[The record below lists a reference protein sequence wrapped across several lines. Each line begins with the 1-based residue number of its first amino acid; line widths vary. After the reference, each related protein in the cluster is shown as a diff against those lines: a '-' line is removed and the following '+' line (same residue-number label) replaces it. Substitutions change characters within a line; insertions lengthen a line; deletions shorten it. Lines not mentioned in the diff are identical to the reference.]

1 MNNIKLTGPLTKA
14 WIEVSINDVSGDNYI
29 VSSHIFDNTPF
40 SIIAPSAKL
49 EIDPTNNKKALLEV
63 GVVGTNHSYTEIM
76 LPAPV
81 LNMGYTVRLQ
91 PHQVIQTQKQV
102 MPTKIKKG

>member
-14 WIEVSINDVSGDNYI
+14 WIEVSITEVLNDNYV

-40 SIIAPSAKL
+40 SIIAPSAKV
-49 EIDPTNNKKALLEV
+49 EVDSNNNKKGLLEI
-63 GVVGTNHSYTEIM
+63 GIVGTNYNYTEIM

-81 LNMGYTVRLQ
+81 LNMGYTVRMQ
-91 PHQVIQTQKQV
+91 PNQVIQTQKQL
-102 MPTKIKKG
+102 MPTKIKK